1 MVLRLQE
8 KNMNEIV
15 PFGKYRNQPIEV
27 MLQDR
32 SYVEWLCGQDWFRNK
47 FVNIYNIA
55 INDQEPTETPE
66 HNKIQAMFL
75 DDDFCKN
82 FALIFCADVRL
93 GEKFEINNKFE
104 EDGIDVKFKFSCER
118 FSQDKFDKTSD
129 QLLKLYRIKELSEKC
144 KTEDEFLEI
153 NELMRENSITN
164 QYNVSYRIADLEEN
178 KGIIRH
184 SVNCAIEIKPS
195 LGDDYPSVLRQILRY
210 KTNFNVSFVLLID
223 RYVGEG
229 ATIEQVRKIF
239 EKSKIKILFVKDI
252 LDAK

>member
-1 MVLRLQE
+1 
-8 KNMNEIV
+8 MNEIV

-75 DDDFCKN
+75 DDDFCKK
-82 FALIFCADVRL
+82 FSLIFDADVRL
-93 GEKFEINNKFE
+93 REKFRTETKFENFGVDVILETNYQVFDQETLNKRNETISELNNK
-104 EDGIDVKFKFSCER
+104 IDTEYIRKLGGMV
-118 FSQDKFDKTSD
+118 DK
-129 QLLKLYRIKELSEKC
+129 
-144 KTEDEFLEI
+144 
-153 NELMRENSITN
+153 
-164 QYNVSYRIADLEEN
+164 
-178 KGIIRH
+178 
-184 SVNCAIEIKPS
+184 SVTHAIEIKPS
-195 LGDDYPSVLRQILRY
+195 LGDDYPSVLRQMLKYKQIENFKHIRY
-210 KTNFNVSFVLLID
+210 VEWVLFID

-239 EKSKIKILFVKDI
+239 EKSKIKILFVKEI